1 MVGGEH
7 QTFFSAAVVS
17 WCSDLVAAKPGS
29 HRRESGVHEAGCE
42 RVRNRLLV
50 VPPHSPAR
58 ACGRAGLLGRI
69 VRRRKRVGAS
79 NRESAP
85 QLGETRGGGAEAAE
99 AARSLATIRATPLF
113 RSRIREVSKQDGE
126 LSKVFLV
133 TVRGRC
139 RSLLKNLFKHVAI
152 SQKATL
158 TPHPRAVMLRR
169 AAGRLQRVFQSTF
182 FWTGGT
188 PVPGKVNC
196 TVRVIIV

>member
-58 ACGRAGLLGRI
+58 ASGRAGLLGRI

-85 QLGETRGGGAEAAE
+85 RAGRDAGGGAEAAE
-99 AARSLATIRATPLF
+99 AARSLATISATPVVQEQNS
-113 RSRIREVSKQDGE
+113 RSEQDGE

-152 SQKATL
+152 SRKATL
-158 TPHPRAVMLRR
+158 TPHPRAFMPRR

-182 FWTGGT
+182 FWTTG
-188 PVPGKVNC
+188 V
-196 TVRVIIV
+196 